1 MCMYN
6 YMYMYVCTVY
16 KCVYTSFLF
25 LFIPPPLPP
34 PHQPK
39 YNLLKEVVEVI
50 GTERALQFFR
60 ETAELQESG
69 GVLSSDRDKK

>member
-1 MCMYN
+1 
-6 YMYMYVCTVY
+6 
-16 KCVYTSFLF
+16 LF
-25 LFIPPPLPP
+25 LFIPLP

-39 YNLLKEVVEVI
+39 YNLLKDVVEVI

-60 ETAELQESG
+60 ETAEIQESG